1 MLHQATNCIFLPKNR
16 DCLFKITM
24 SLAVTHSSK
33 TEFTRKKWGIRSQ
46 AKLKVRGRRGGK
58 REAKNKNISSN
69 IYILLQTESVCP
81 GNSDIDVTSLHNCSA
96 VKTPKALEPEL

>member
-1 MLHQATNCIFLPKNR
+1 MNLQ
-16 DCLFKITM
+16 
-24 SLAVTHSSK
+24 
-33 TEFTRKKWGIRSQ
+33 EGISGDKRSQ
-46 AKLKVRGRRGGK
+46 AKLKYGGDEGEK
-58 REAKNKNISSN
+58 KEAKNKNISSN